1 MLAVNYRPETMV
13 AQMQKYEQELG
24 VKITFSVET
33 EPLGTAGPLALA
45 RDILA
50 KDDEP
55 FFVLNSDIIC
65 DFPFD
70 KMIEFHRQHGNE
82 GSILVRLTSQFY
94 NVRR

>member
-1 MLAVNYRPETMV
+1 LAVNYRPEVMV
-13 AQMQKYEQELG
+13 DKMKKYEEELG

-45 RDILA
+45 REILA

-65 DFPFD
+65 DFPFHE
-70 KMIEFHRQHGNE
+70 MIAFHKKHGNE
-82 GSILVRLTSQFY
+82 GTLLVS
-94 NVRR
+94 N